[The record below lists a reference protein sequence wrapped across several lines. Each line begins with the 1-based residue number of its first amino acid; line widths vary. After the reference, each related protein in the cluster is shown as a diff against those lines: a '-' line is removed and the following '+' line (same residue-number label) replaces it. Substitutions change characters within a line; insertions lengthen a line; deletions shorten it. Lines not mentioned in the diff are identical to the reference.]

1 MAQAVKFLS
10 VKEVAVTMHVS
21 VATIWRYAERG
32 TLPEPVRI
40 DGHTWWIE
48 AEVLAVIEKKMA
60 IRQTHVNASI
70 PSVPTSKT
78 KNNRF
83 RVHLDRSGLK

>member
-21 VATIWRYAERG
+21 VATVWRYAQRG
-32 TLPEPVRI
+32 TLPEPIRI

-48 AEVLAVIEKKMA
+48 REVLAVIEKKMA
-60 IRQTHVNASI
+60 TRQTHVNASVQ
-70 PSVPTSKT
+70 PPQASKN
-78 KNNRF
+78 KNKRI
-83 RVHLDRSGLK
+83 RLRLEEAGLR